1 MLVTA
6 SQETQSLVR
15 SRGGTAWVWCR
26 RTFGNR
32 GVTMLE
38 TDVVPPARTGGF
50 DLFVVGDILVATR
63 LPAGLQ
69 PSELHLSMKGR
80 RRQRPVADWDGCIFV
95 F

>member
-6 SQETQSLVR
+6 SQEMQSFVR

-32 GVTMLE
+32 GVTMLDI
-38 TDVVPPARTGGF
+38 DVVPPSRDSGF

-69 PSELHLSMKGR
+69 PSELHLSMAGR
-80 RRQRPVADWDGCIFV
+80 RRRRPVADWDGCIFV
-95 F
+95 I